1 MIEKSPPNKY
11 TANIRLSYILY
22 EVGEKPEQTS
32 IPITTDNKSFS
43 LDINKDT
50 KLEAIKEIRTICQSF
65 MQNSNQ
71 AQIASLINKQQTL
84 EKKPEQEV

>member
-1 MIEKSPPNKY
+1 MIEKSSPNKY

-22 EVGEKPEQTS
+22 KLGDKPEQPS

-43 LDINKDT
+43 LDINKDNHI
-50 KLEAIKEIRTICQSF
+50 EAIKEIRDICQSF

-71 AQIASLINKQQTL
+71 AQIASLINNQQTL
-84 EKKPEQEV
+84 EKKPE